1 MISRSAVYTAAI
13 AVTCLHRAKID
24 RAMLTRPFAVCFHRS
39 LADLATVCRACAAAA
54 LRSARHFRRQHRL
67 AILLVSSAASGFA
80 AVAEPPAAVDVAPRV
95 VLETTLGAMTIELLP
110 EVAPGTVA
118 QFRRLVEEGWYDGK
132 PFYRVVAGHVIQA
145 GDGGENDQPTVAAE
159 LSELPH
165 VAGAVGLA
173 RDEDP
178 DSGSTEFYVCLA
190 PRPHLDGRYTIF
202 GQVVEG
208 LDVLAAIGA
217 VPVTERWEGDA
228 EPRVAFHEPVEPVVI
243 ERARVLDGGEA
254 PGAPPPR

>member
-1 MISRSAVYTAAI
+1 MPRVN
-13 AVTCLHRAKID
+13 
-24 RAMLTRPFAVCFHRS
+24 RPLRS
-39 LADLATVCRACAAAA
+39 LPISLAALATLAALLAAADPAAAHEPPQPDAAAA
-54 LRSARHFRRQHRL
+54 SH
-67 AILLVSSAASGFA
+67 
-80 AVAEPPAAVDVAPRV
+80 V
-95 VLETTLGAMTIELLP
+95 VLDTTLGTMTIELLP
-110 EVAPGTVA
+110 HVAPQTVA
-118 QFRRLVEEGWYDGK
+118 QIQRLVAAGWYDGK

-159 LSELPH
+159 FSDRPH
-165 VAGAVGLA
+165 VVGAVGLA

-178 DSGSTEFYVCLA
+178 DSGATEIYVCLA

-217 VPVTERWEGDA
+217 VPVNEKWLGDE

-243 ERARVLDGGEA
+243 ERARLVGGEA
-254 PGAPPPR
+254 AEAVDDEAGEAGAPPGAPPATAADEAPPATDAAAPAAPPPPRR

>member
-1 MISRSAVYTAAI
+1 MPRSNRPRRPLPIALTALAALLLTAA
-13 AVTCLHRAKID
+13 
-24 RAMLTRPFAVCFHRS
+24 P
-39 LADLATVCRACAAAA
+39 AAA
-54 LRSARHFRRQHRL
+54 H
-67 AILLVSSAASGFA
+67 
-80 AVAEPPAAVDVAPRV
+80 EPPQPEGATTAGHV
-95 VLETTLGAMTIELLP
+95 VLETTLGTMTIELLP
-110 EVAPGTVA
+110 EVAPRTVA
-118 QFRRLVEEGWYDGK
+118 QFQRLVAAGWYDGK

-159 LSELPH
+159 FSDRPH
-165 VAGAVGLA
+165 VVGAVGLA

-178 DSGSTEFYVCLA
+178 DSGATEIYVCLA

-217 VPVTERWEGDA
+217 VPVTEKWLGDE

-243 ERARVLDGGEA
+243 ERARLVPGDAADEA
-254 PGAPPPR
+254 TPASDATAAPAPPSAR